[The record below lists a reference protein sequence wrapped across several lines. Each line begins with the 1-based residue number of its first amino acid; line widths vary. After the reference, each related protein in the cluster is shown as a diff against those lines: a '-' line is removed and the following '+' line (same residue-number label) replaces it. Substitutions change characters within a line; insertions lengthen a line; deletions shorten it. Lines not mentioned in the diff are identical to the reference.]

1 MRAGE
6 RGWIGLAPS
15 PCPAPPPGRW
25 KGCRGPVL
33 AGFTRMLNQAGM
45 CRGKQGNE
53 LLIAERPVQKAADQ
67 RRQRRPMPCCSSPL
81 PSPVQKGR
89 SSPGRRSAT
98 PLLASDRLCIDDA
111 LLVGECPHGRPPFPG
126 ALFPARFPFFCLHL
140 LPSLCSKQSREA
152 RPYDFQ
158 CNAFC
163 LKREQVEQEFVFLNT
178 LFLSKET

>member
-1 MRAGE
+1 MPGVSALRAGALALAPTFTGMRAGG

-67 RRQRRPMPCCSSPL
+67 RRQRRPCRAAAARCRAPCKRAGPR
-81 PSPVQKGR
+81 PADEARRR
-89 SSPGRRSAT
+89 SSRQIGFASTTPFSSANARTAGR
-98 PLLASDRLCIDDA
+98 
-111 LLVGECPHGRPPFPG
+111 
-126 ALFPARFPFFCLHL
+126 LFRAPSFLPAFL
-140 LPSLCSKQSREA
+140 S
-152 RPYDFQ
+152 
-158 CNAFC
+158 
-163 LKREQVEQEFVFLNT
+163 FVFTYFPLYAASRAGKQDLTIFNAMP
-178 LFLSKET
+178 FA